1 MGIALDQ
8 VAKDAMDLPP
18 RQKLALGEPWAES
31 VDSTV
36 DRDD

>member
-18 RQKLALGEPWAES
+18 RQKPALGEQLVES
-31 VDSTV
+31 VDSPV
-36 DRDD
+36 ERDD